1 MSAERAAF
9 EILELHGGEE
19 VLEDL
24 REILFDAVSGGF
36 SIGFLEQI
44 SAVEADAFWTG
55 LLEDLGPNRRIW
67 VARSKGSNGRVL
79 GTVQFERCAKPNGR
93 HRAEVQKLLVHSKA
107 RGLGLGRRL
116 METLEAAAKVLK
128 AVALRFCSNGPSIDS
143 ASTIVEAPT
152 DGIHEQLARASRTGI
167 SLIEILISMFVLLF
181 GLMGVAAIFPV
192 GSHYTVEGEKFD
204 FGSNL
209 ARNAFEELRT
219 RGSGGLGSSGLPRRR
234 LARRWRSVSA
244 SSLPRTWM
252 WVR

>member
-55 LLEDLGPNRRIW
+55 LLEDLGPNRRMW

-79 GTVQFERCAKPNGR
+79 GTVQFERCVKPNGR

-116 METLEAAAKVLK
+116 METLEAAA
-128 AVALRFCSNGPSIDS
+128 S
-143 ASTIVEAPT
+143 A
-152 DGIHEQLARASRTGI
+152 DGIR
-167 SLIEILISMFVLLF
+167 LLF
-181 GLMGVAAIFPV
+181 LD
-192 GSHYTVEGEKFD
+192 T
-204 FGSNL
+204 
-209 ARNAFEELRT
+209 FE
-219 RGSGGLGSSGLPRRR
+219 GSGAERMYAHLGWQRAGVLPDYAAAPDGALGATVLFYR
-234 LARRWRSVSA
+234 L
-244 SSLPRTWM
+244 LDG
-252 WVR
+252 VR